1 MKNLNEN
8 IQRIKQMMN
17 TINESSFDNPIEPE
31 ISLEVRQG
39 ITKVLN
45 KFIQNPELYDYS
57 VSPYDGKFMI
67 EDEEGDE
74 TLTYEFDIN
83 YSNRSTFTPGV
94 THLPSGEPGYPDEGT
109 DAEYNFDIT
118 RLTYSKFIEGSGNTV
133 LYKDKD
139 ITNFLKVQLSN
150 GMTGE
155 EFMYNNFDEEI
166 QEKESDID
174 YDDPDS
180 DF

>member
-17 TINESSFDNPIEPE
+17 TINEGSFDNPIEPE

-57 VSPYDGKFMI
+57 VSAFDGEFMI

-83 YSNRSTFTPGV
+83 YTSRSSYSSGVMYLPG
-94 THLPSGEPGYPDEGT
+94 GDPGYPPSWDF
-109 DAEYNFDIT
+109 AEYKFDIT

-150 GMTGE
+150 GMSGE
-155 EFMYNNFDEEI
+155 EFMYDNFNDEI

>member
-1 MKNLNEN
+1 MYL
-8 IQRIKQMMN
+8 
-17 TINESSFDNPIEPE
+17 P
-31 ISLEVRQG
+31 G
-39 ITKVLN
+39 
-45 KFIQNPELYDYS
+45 
-57 VSPYDGKFMI
+57 
-67 EDEEGDE
+67 GD
-74 TLTYEFDIN
+74 
-83 YSNRSTFTPGV
+83 
-94 THLPSGEPGYPDEGT
+94 PGYPPSWDF
-109 DAEYNFDIT
+109 AEYKFDIT

-150 GMTGE
+150 GMSGE
-155 EFMYNNFDEEI
+155 EFMYDNFNDEI